1 MTTVS
6 VILPTYNEKDNITP
20 LVEAVLRSSQHP
32 TSVWVVD
39 DDSPDGT
46 WQRVAEMASHDP
58 RVHLIH
64 RTDAKGLTSAIAR
77 GIRDSDGDIVV
88 WMDCDFSMP
97 PERIPALVNA
107 IVRESADIA
116 VGSRYV
122 AGGADVGHSLMAQ
135 AFSRT
140 INLAAGLLFGFG
152 VHDYTSGF
160 IAARRVVFERIELT
174 GDYGEYC
181 IDLLVR
187 SQRQGWRV
195 VEVPYLCVERQ
206 SGQSKTGVN
215 AMDYI
220 RRGRHYVTTI
230 GRLALHHRP

>member
-46 WQRVAEMASHDP
+46 WQRVAEMAAHDP

-140 INLAAGLLFGFG
+140 INLAAGLLFGVVLQRAFG
-152 VHDYTSGF
+152 DQGITELSIPWTRLVVF
-160 IAARRVVFERIELT
+160 VIIAGLVGVLAAVLPARRAAKLNVLRAI
-174 GDYGEYC
+174 
-181 IDLLVR
+181 
-187 SQRQGWRV
+187 
-195 VEVPYLCVERQ
+195 
-206 SGQSKTGVN
+206 
-215 AMDYI
+215 
-220 RRGRHYVTTI
+220 TTE
-230 GRLALHHRP
+230 

>member
-77 GIRDSDGDIVV
+77 GIRDSDGDIAR
-88 WMDCDFSMP
+88 D
-97 PERIPALVNA
+97 
-107 IVRESADIA
+107 VR
-116 VGSRYV
+116 RL
-122 AGGADVGHSLMAQ
+122 GGGV
-135 AFSRT
+135 RNT
-140 INLAAGLLFGFG
+140 YTLFPN
-152 VHDYTSGF
+152 DN
-160 IAARRVVFERIELT
+160 R
-174 GDYGEYC
+174 
-181 IDLLVR
+181 
-187 SQRQGWRV
+187 
-195 VEVPYLCVERQ
+195 
-206 SGQSKTGVN
+206 
-215 AMDYI
+215 
-220 RRGRHYVTTI
+220 
-230 GRLALHHRP
+230 